1 MSEPATETQ
10 TDTPADRLV
19 IRIKMVVEEE
29 PAPPPAPAPRL
40 SKGAM
45 VLIVGVVALVLG
57 WFGIGSL
64 RSDPPPPPAAPAKA
78 PIAAAAPVPAPVEP
92 EVQRQ
97 PDAPPS
103 AINKVIPD
111 ASQSALATIRGTV
124 RVVVRVT
131 LDQHGTVVAAT
142 ADDPG
147 PSRYFERLS
156 REAAK
161 KWTFTP
167 AKLELQRSLLIRFNF
182 TRYGATALLPEHELG
197 NLSGGR

>member
-1 MSEPATETQ
+1 MSEPATEPQ

-19 IRIKMVVEEE
+19 IRIKMIVEEE

-78 PIAAAAPVPAPVEP
+78 PMAAAAPVPTPVEP
-92 EVQRQ
+92 KVQQQ

-131 LDQHGTVVAAT
+131 LDKQGTVVAAT

-167 AKLELQRSLLIRFNF
+167 ATLEDQRSLLIRFNF
-182 TRYGATALLPEHELG
+182 TRYGATANASSESE
-197 NLSGGR
+197 